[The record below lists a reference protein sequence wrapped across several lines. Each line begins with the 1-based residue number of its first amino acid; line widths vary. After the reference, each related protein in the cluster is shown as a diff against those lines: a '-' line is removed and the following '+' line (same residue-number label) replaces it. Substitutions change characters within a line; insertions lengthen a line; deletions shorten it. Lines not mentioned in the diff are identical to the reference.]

1 MNFDYDGWISNHT
14 NNEEYLKPYNG
25 SIFALRDSYR
35 QVFPEED
42 EFGEI
47 DDDKESSKIF
57 KISFHVNILPSLCSH
72 YTLHYKTGN
81 EIYHDL
87 TDSKEFLPMCSE

>member
-57 KISFHVNILPSLCSH
+57 KISFRDSYTSLIFREIQGPS
-72 YTLHYKTGN
+72 N
-81 EIYHDL
+81 
-87 TDSKEFLPMCSE
+87 